1 MVTLPG
7 QSLERIQPLSRYL
20 WWTDFLLVF
29 LWVCIERFLLYN
41 VTMGRLVWCIL
52 VMCSIVCLN
61 TTVAQYLSSCQNP
74 DGEHG
79 TCVLVR
85 ECPFARALLAKQKHS
100 NNDIRYLEAIRCG
113 TLETKALVCCNAP
126 NITQT
131 DKPVEAETI
140 AELVENRFSTPEEKK
155 GLLPTECGVDAYRGP
170 NRGDRASLFHFPWNV
185 LIQHRTKDGEN
196 RFHCGGSLI
205 SDRYVLTAA
214 RCIMGIKK
222 TWTIT
227 SVRVGEWNL
236 QTDPDCTDGDA
247 ECTSPVQDIAIE
259 KITVPSNYTGTGSPA
274 VKQDIALLR
283 LARKVEFNDSVAPIC
298 LPFETTSWTN
308 YNAEGGQFYE
318 SGWGKTPDATGGSD
332 SKWNYP
338 SVGVSRDVCRT
349 QYPHASIDDGNICAK
364 PLHDQDTCRRDTGG
378 PLMYSHTDRAW
389 YLVGIASFQKQCAII
404 GEPAVYTNVAPFT
417 DWIVD
422 NLEP

>member
-1 MVTLPG
+1 MGTPVRSVLV
-7 QSLERIQPLSRYL
+7 L
-20 WWTDFLLVF
+20 WLVA
-29 LWVCIERFLLYN
+29 
-41 VTMGRLVWCIL
+41 
-52 VMCSIVCLN
+52 CLN
-61 TTVAQYLSSCQNP
+61 LTVAQYLSSCQSP
-74 DGEHG
+74 DGEQG

-85 ECPFARALLAKQKHS
+85 ECPFARALLTKQKHS

-126 NITQT
+126 NITKT

-155 GLLPTECGVDAYRGP
+155 GLLPTVCGVDTYRGP
-170 NRGDRASLFHFPWNV
+170 VRGELAYLFHFPWNV

-205 SDRYVLTAA
+205 SERYVITAA

-222 TWTIT
+222 TWTIV
-227 SVRVGEWNL
+227 SVRVGDWDL
-236 QTDPDCTDGDA
+236 QTDPDCTTIADNN
-247 ECTSPVQDIAIE
+247 ECTVPVQDIAIE

-274 VKQDIALLR
+274 VKQDLALLR
-283 LARKVEFNDSVAPIC
+283 LARKVAFDESVAPIC
-298 LPFETTSWTN
+298 LPFKAASWTN
-308 YNAEGGQFYE
+308 YNPESDYFYE

-332 SKWNYP
+332 SKWNYA
-338 SVGVSRDVCRT
+338 SVGVSRAVCRT
-349 QYPHASIDDGNICAK
+349 QYPHASIDEENICAK
-364 PLHDQDTCRRDTGG
+364 PVRDQHTCRRDTGG
-378 PLMYSHTDRAW
+378 PLMHFHTDNAW
-389 YLVGIASFQKQCAII
+389 YLMGVASIQKECAIT
-404 GEPAVYTNVAPFT
+404 GEPAVYTNVAAFT

>member
-1 MVTLPG
+1 
-7 QSLERIQPLSRYL
+7 
-20 WWTDFLLVF
+20 
-29 LWVCIERFLLYN
+29 
-41 VTMGRLVWCIL
+41 MGKLVWHIL
-52 VMCSIVCLN
+52 VLCSVGCLKQSAD
-61 TTVAQYLSSCQNP
+61 AQYLSSCQNP

-85 ECPFARALLAKQKHS
+85 ECPFARAVLMKHKHS

-113 TLETKALVCCNAP
+113 MLETKALVCCNAP

-131 DKPVEAETI
+131 DKPVDGETI

-155 GLLPTECGVDAYRGP
+155 SLLPTVCGVDTYRGP
-170 NRGDRASLFHFPWNV
+170 VRGEQTGLFDFPWNV

-222 TWTIT
+222 TWTVV

-236 QTDPDCTDGDA
+236 QTNPDCTSTSDDT
-247 ECTSPVQDIAIE
+247 ECAIPVQDIAIE
-259 KITVPSNYTGTGSPA
+259 KITIPTNYTGTGSPA

-283 LARKVEFNDSVAPIC
+283 LARKIEFNESVAAIC
-298 LPFETTSWTN
+298 LPLDTTSWTS
-308 YNAEGGQFYE
+308 YSTESGQFYE
-318 SGWGKTPDATGGSD
+318 SGWGKTPDAVGSD
-332 SKWNYP
+332 HKWNYA

-349 QYPHASIDDGNICAK
+349 QYPHASIDEEHICAT
-364 PLHDQDTCRRDTGG
+364 PQREQDTCRGDTGG

-389 YLVGIASFQKQCAII
+389 YLVGVGSFRKQCAIV
-404 GEPAVYTNVAPFT
+404 GEPAVYTNVATFT
-417 DWIVD
+417 DWIID